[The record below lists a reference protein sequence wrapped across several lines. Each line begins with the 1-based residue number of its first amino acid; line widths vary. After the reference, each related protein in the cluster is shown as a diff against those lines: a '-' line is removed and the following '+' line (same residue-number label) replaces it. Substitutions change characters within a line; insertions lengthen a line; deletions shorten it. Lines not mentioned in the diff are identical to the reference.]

1 MLSPVPVLTPRCL
14 SPDAPACQPCPWPA
28 RRSTPHLPTKV
39 SFSIGDC
46 TYAFTRCQEV
56 AQTYPAWPRSRVRAQ
71 VARELKVATTQ
82 LRYLLRRAARP
93 DEAPTLD
100 ADTPALAT

>member
-1 MLSPVPVLTPRCL
+1 MFTPVAVLTPRSL
-14 SPDAPACQPCPWPA
+14 SPDTPPCQPCPWPVS
-28 RRSTPHLPTKV
+28 RSTPHPPSKV

-56 AQTYPAWPRSRVRAQ
+56 AQACPIWPTSRVRAQ
-71 VARELKVATTQ
+71 VAREMKVTTTQ

-93 DEAPTLD
+93 DEATEPEAD
-100 ADTPALAT
+100 ALPLAA